1 MAGEK
6 EYDYVVTVKKQGQAT
21 FTAISILLI
30 IIGVA
35 ANLFFYFVINNN
47 STLFGSFGNSFFQ
60 QDWLVPFLIPVAI
73 FLTALELYRQKRGNY
88 IASFGWPLSLCGIAF
103 IIGPTHTF
111 LFAALYFIAS
121 FFERQAKHPLEFGF
135 DKNGIILNS
144 FPSKQYNW
152 DEVINVIL
160 KDGMLTVD
168 LKNNRIIQR
177 ETEDNVSPEL
187 EKEFNEFCNRHLAF
201 GKESN

>member
-111 LFAALYFIAS
+111 LFAARPPLALRGGERGVRLLNKVLSVQECDATMLNLYS
-121 FFERQAKHPLEFGF
+121 KAKYI
-135 DKNGIILNS
+135 KTLN
-144 FPSKQYNW
+144 P
-152 DEVINVIL
+152 
-160 KDGMLTVD
+160 
-168 LKNNRIIQR
+168 
-177 ETEDNVSPEL
+177 
-187 EKEFNEFCNRHLAF
+187 
-201 GKESN
+201 